1 MALIWVVLLIMV
13 LLFTL
18 EWHKIPLVKYYAA
31 QTRNLSIGD
40 SSLLE
45 ARIYVTNSFCIKS
58 VRGNGAL
65 AFNLLLLWLCMKM
78 TLLVTNCVPEKFV

>member
-1 MALIWVVLLIMV
+1 MALIWVGLLIMV

-31 QTRNLSIGD
+31 QTRNLGNGD

-45 ARIYVTNSFCIKS
+45 ARIYLTNSLCIKS
-58 VRGNGAL
+58 IRGNETL
-65 AFNLLLLWLCMKM
+65 TFHLLLLWPYMKM